1 MVKVCYGGGTMQTR
15 SPHLMGRL
23 WDGPKLPSAGLAPTP
38 PAAATRFEV
47 KYLLPDGCLQQLRRD
62 LSQFLHHDQHATISA
77 GGQYKVR
84 SLYFDTPNNRAYHE
98 KIDGINCR
106 SKVRIRRYFTRDA
119 MWSDWFLEI
128 KSKYHNACVKAHRLA
143 FSDALLAD
151 HLLRHGSIRLNE
163 LVDEIGKRLSPGN
176 QPAIWSLPL
185 EPKLLVVYDREPLVD
200 PRQARF
206 RLTFDMNIQAR
217 LTSNPYEEVGWADR
231 LALPVIMEVKFERGI
246 PAWLAVLIRKYDL
259 RMESTS
265 KYAQGKDAAS
275 WSLGVPRT
283 GAVASGALASSA
295 LRYLMAS

>member
-1 MVKVCYGGGTMQTR
+1 LPPVNQGGPVGHDLFHR
-15 SPHLMGRL
+15 R
-23 WDGPKLPSAGLAPTP
+23 
-38 PAAATRFEV
+38 AAAGESRHARRSRQHQRRN
-47 KYLLPDGCLQQLRRD
+47 LPGEALDRGPLPRP
-62 LSQFLHHDQHATISA
+62 HADPELGSA
-77 GGQYKVR
+77 YR
-84 SLYFDTPNNRAYHE
+84 IHSLYFDTPNNRAYHE

-206 RLTFDMNIQAR
+206 GRGQKRHGLVVGAGDEAAR
-217 LTSNPYEEVGWADR
+217 DVGDVGDGPRRTAVVVHDVLDADIDRQPDRRHVLRAREAGGGEEADEAFAG
-231 LALPVIMEVKFERGI
+231 L
-246 PAWLAVLIRKYDL
+246 
-259 RMESTS
+259 
-265 KYAQGKDAAS
+265 
-275 WSLGVPRT
+275 
-283 GAVASGALASSA
+283 
-295 LRYLMAS
+295 